1 MLLNCL
7 TQFFFIEPSNAK
19 YMKLSNVCG
28 SCIPQNRYLIKYG
41 HTVLT
46 RIITDMPLMSVERK
60 DVYIRLLLEFGADPN
75 LEETERYS
83 TLMHAIL
90 FESHVLVRTL
100 IEAGANVNYVGEG
113 NMTALHIYFQQ
124 HHIKGE
130 ICFVWCQ
137 HSFKNIFLL

>member
-1 MLLNCL
+1 
-7 TQFFFIEPSNAK
+7 
-19 YMKLSNVCG
+19 MKLSNVCG
-28 SCIPQNRYLIKYG
+28 SCIPQNSYLIKYG

-75 LEETERYS
+75 LEETEKYS

-113 NMTALHIYFQQ
+113 NMTALHIYFHQ

-130 ICFVWCQ
+130 ISFVWCQ